1 MWLHYISAV
10 AAESQRKAGKFSNLH
25 NEIDFT
31 TRKIPQ
37 IMHEMRFELHS
48 ATTLEKKGCHSPLAA
63 KRSPNPPKK
72 KKEKLKKKNR
82 CTPALFKNLPSSLRN
97 FHPQRW
103 PSVDDFRV
111 PALKANWAAE
121 RRNWKQRT
129 ATATRLRRA
138 GDQRWE
144 LSFFQKLI
152 KKRVIFEMTFSFDCK
167 RLCVRIT
174 WKLKNITCTLEIHA
188 VI

>member
-72 KKEKLKKKNR
+72 KKK
-82 CTPALFKNLPSSLRN
+82 
-97 FHPQRW
+97 
-103 PSVDDFRV
+103 
-111 PALKANWAAE
+111 
-121 RRNWKQRT
+121 
-129 ATATRLRRA
+129 
-138 GDQRWE
+138 
-144 LSFFQKLI
+144 
-152 KKRVIFEMTFSFDCK
+152 
-167 RLCVRIT
+167 
-174 WKLKNITCTLEIHA
+174 
-188 VI
+188 